1 MQLVLSLS
9 IYSIAAGKS
18 YHRHSPFADVN
29 ARLALL
35 LVAVLIPVLA
45 LLGFAQGVREVRR
58 SYPDP
63 AWRAVNLQ
71 SSITGSPAQNR
82 VLAEMRNG
90 FILGFLGLLTLVV
103 AARRVRAWQE
113 TRLKGLAIAHPDG
126 LVCPRWMGA
135 A

>member
-63 AWRAVNLQ
+63 EWRAVNLQ
-71 SSITGSPAQNR
+71 S
-82 VLAEMRNG
+82 L
-90 FILGFLGLLTLVV
+90 
-103 AARRVRAWQE
+103 RRTVFW
-113 TRLKGLAIAHPDG
+113 
-126 LVCPRWMGA
+126 PRSA
-135 A
+135 TASSSASFPR